1 MKKLLT
7 VLIIFIPCSIYAQ
20 LGIKAGF
27 NFANVTKASSINNSS
42 HSGFNI
48 GIFLAP
54 SYKKILSSKTEL
66 VFSRQGYNYKT
77 NTNTGKVNLDYIML
91 PQYLCIN
98 ITKYFQIHVGAQMAY
113 LLNAKADSTTASGN
127 RGAYSNILNL
137 YNRFEFGV
145 GGGVE
150 VHPYRGLLIG
160 ARMNVSLGNL
170 YQKPAAGA
178 TQPGF
183 VPAVNI
189 KNNLLQLYTGW
200 RFGKKPSSKK

>member
-27 NFANVTKASSINNSS
+27 YFANVTKASSINNSS

-189 KNNLLQLYTGW
+189 KNNLFQVYSGW
-200 RFGKKPSSKK
+200 RFGKK

>member
-20 LGIKAGF
+20 LGIKVGF

-113 LLNAKADSTTASGN
+113 LHVSE
-127 RGAYSNILNL
+127 NIL
-137 YNRFEFGV
+137 
-145 GGGVE
+145 
-150 VHPYRGLLIG
+150 
-160 ARMNVSLGNL
+160 
-170 YQKPAAGA
+170 
-178 TQPGF
+178 
-183 VPAVNI
+183 
-189 KNNLLQLYTGW
+189 
-200 RFGKKPSSKK
+200 

>member
-7 VLIIFIPCSIYAQ
+7 VLILFIPCSIYAQ

-54 SYKKILSSKTEL
+54 PYKKILSSKTEL

-189 KNNLLQLYTGW
+189 KNNLFQLYAGW

>member
-189 KNNLLQLYTGW
+189 KNNLFQVYSGW
-200 RFGKKPSSKK
+200 RFGKK

>member
-20 LGIKAGF
+20 LGIKVGF

-189 KNNLLQLYTGW
+189 KNNLFQLYTGW

>member
-20 LGIKAGF
+20 LGIKVGF

-137 YNRFEFGV
+137 YNRFDFGV

-150 VHPYRGLLIG
+150 VHPYSGLLIG
-160 ARMNVSLGNL
+160 ARMNVSFGNL
-170 YQKPAAGA
+170 YQTPAAGA

>member
-7 VLIIFIPCSIYAQ
+7 VLILFIPCSIYAQ

-189 KNNLLQLYTGW
+189 KNNLFQLYTGW

>member
-189 KNNLLQLYTGW
+189 KNNLFQLYTGW

>member
-1 MKKLLT
+1 MKNLLT

-54 SYKKILSSKTEL
+54 PYKKILSSKTEL

-189 KNNLLQLYTGW
+189 KNNLFQVYSGW
-200 RFGKKPSSKK
+200 RFGKK